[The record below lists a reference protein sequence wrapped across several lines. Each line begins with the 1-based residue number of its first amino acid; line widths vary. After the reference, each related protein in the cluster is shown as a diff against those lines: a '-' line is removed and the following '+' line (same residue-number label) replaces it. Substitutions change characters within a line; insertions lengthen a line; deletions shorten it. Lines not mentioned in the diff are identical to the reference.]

1 MINVSA
7 AGGRIETREDLGS
20 GDAARFAYWE
30 MQEKIA
36 EKEERAWIRRAREIV
51 KRYRDERPQASLGT
65 RFNILWS
72 NVQTLAP
79 TLYARTPKP
88 DVERRFHDQ
97 DPVGRLAAI
106 MLERCLAYA
115 LDAFN
120 FDAVMRAV
128 VEDRCC
134 PVAAWRGCC
143 MCRTSR
149 NARLTMKASD
159 SEQQTMADRLFER
172 ALIRSLACVL
182 SHLIPSCVRCR
193 PISARLS
200 TRRSGRSTCLGG
212 LS

>member
-1 MINVSA
+1 MTDLTA
-7 AGGRIETREDLGS
+7 AGGRIETRADLGS

-36 EKEERAWIRRAREIV
+36 EKEERVWIRRAREIV

-106 MLERCLAYA
+106 LLERCLAYA

-128 VEDRCC
+128 VEDRLL
-134 PVAAWRGCC
+134 PGRGVARVLYGWGGQSRPCSKRRERTHARG
-143 MCRTSR
+143 RI
-149 NARLTMKASD
+149 ARS
-159 SEQQTMADRLFER
+159 SQE
-172 ALIRSLACVL
+172 
-182 SHLIPSCVRCR
+182 
-193 PISARLS
+193 
-200 TRRSGRSTCLGG
+200 GG
-212 LS
+212 GA